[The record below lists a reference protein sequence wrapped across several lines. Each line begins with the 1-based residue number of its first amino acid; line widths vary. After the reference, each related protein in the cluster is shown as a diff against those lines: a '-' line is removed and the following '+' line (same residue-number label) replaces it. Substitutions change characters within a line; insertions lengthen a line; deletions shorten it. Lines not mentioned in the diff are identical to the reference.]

1 MDIFSRIPNIWPI
14 ISLIKIAILSG
25 NNEKH
30 DSNPGDY
37 TTQTKTSMQ
46 FTSKGLQSTATEL
59 VSRHL
64 RLSTY
69 IALAIFAYHFLPYPD
84 IMKEAMEDTKTYCM
98 VYWAPY
104 IVLRNVLMVG
114 SLYGGWHYFLY
125 ENKEMRGKLRSRKF
139 DERNLD
145 KNGDLI
151 ATKGYNWKECAFWTI
166 VGIIIESV
174 YECIVIQ
181 YWISTKQVYTQFW
194 SRPVISIL
202 SLLFVGYWSDF
213 HFYFAH
219 RVMHPYFSTTSK
231 WKNLDLGRFLYRH
244 AHSLHHKSYN
254 TGPWSGL
261 SMHPIEHLVYFSR
274 VFVPSLII
282 SHHPIAFLYS
292 HFHVLVSPLPGHD
305 GYDDPA
311 GGSKFHFLHHAHF
324 DVNFGTPMVPLDRL
338 FGSYDDGSRY
348 KRS

>member
-1 MDIFSRIPNIWPI
+1 MDLLNYLPNLWPVV
-14 ISLIKIAILSG
+14 SLLKIAVLPENDIKEDDEHNDGKAKNADL
-25 NNEKH
+25 
-30 DSNPGDY
+30 
-37 TTQTKTSMQ
+37 TQ
-46 FTSKGLQSTATEL
+46 FTSKGLQNTATDL
-59 VSRHL
+59 IARHL

-69 IALAIFAYHFLPYPD
+69 FILAIFAYYVLPYPD
-84 IMKEAMEDTKTYCM
+84 ITAELSKETNE
-98 VYWAPY
+98 VNIFYWSPL
-104 IVLRNVLMVG
+104 IVIRNVVMVG

-125 ENKEMRGKLRSRKF
+125 ENKAMRGKLRSRKF
-139 DERNLD
+139 DQRNLD
-145 KNGDLI
+145 KQGNLI
-151 ATKGYNWKECAFWTI
+151 TTKGYNWQECAFWSI
-166 VGIIIESV
+166 SGILIESI
-174 YECIVIQ
+174 YECLVLQ
-181 YWISTKQVYTQFW
+181 YWLETKQVYTHFW
-194 SRPVISIL
+194 SRPMVSVL

-219 RVMHPYFSTTSK
+219 RVMHPYFSSNSK

-244 AHSLHHKSYN
+244 AHSLHHRSYN

-261 SMHPIEHLVYFSR
+261 SMHPFEHLIYFSC

-282 SHHPIAFLYS
+282 PQHPIAFLYN
-292 HFHVLVSPLPGHD
+292 HFHVLVSPLPNHD

-348 KRS
+348 KTK